1 MKKFFTLVCYLTTFG
16 GFAQNIQSELD
27 ENYQKYRKTVESN
40 PDSALFYILNAKK
53 FSEKINDK
61 NWNARIFYGLGYVYY
76 IKQDFKTSHSYLR
89 DAIEYAKEAENVN
102 ILSKSYNQI
111 GQIFSAQNDFKNALT
126 NYHNSLKISEQ
137 KEELG
142 DNTIAVLSNLADLY
156 ILQEDTISARRYYYQ
171 AQKIGERDGKKS
183 NLAVVYNNLAVSYMK
198 TNKDSTEFYLTKALQ
213 IQKETQNYYG
223 QIMAQ
228 INLVAAYMNF
238 QSKKDYVKSLSY
250 LQESLKMSKAIGS
263 VEAEY
268 FSYYYLGNYYEY
280 AESDY
285 QKALNYYTEAYKIL
299 TKGYKND
306 YAIELYKSL
315 SRVHSALGNYEEA
328 FAFQSIQHK
337 LQDSI
342 FSIEKNKQFHESQ
355 TKFDVE
361 RKNNQIQLLNKE
373 KEIQKG
379 HKRLIFIGSVLLII
393 PLLLLAF
400 FYRQRMKYQE
410 TITEQ
415 DKLIFEK
422 EKEAIRAQNLVE
434 GQNMERG
441 RIAKELHD
449 GVGGKLSAIK
459 IKMDQ
464 LNTTII
470 HDTEL
475 EQCINQLQEAAK
487 EIRVISHELNENKI
501 DKLNFV
507 HLLLHLVKEYRFY
520 FTGEIHLNIFPE
532 KKFEEIDGVEKHYL
546 YRTIQEILSNCLKY
560 AEAENIYIDCTF
572 DSNYRI
578 IVEDDGVGFD
588 PSSIKKGMG
597 IDNLYKRINTLKGS
611 LYIDSAIGRGST
623 FIMEIP
629 QDGAE
634 NI

>member
-1 MKKFFTLVCYLTTFG
+1 MKKLFIIGCYLITFG
-16 GFAQNIQSELD
+16 GFAQNFQSEID
-27 ENYQKYRKTVESN
+27 SNYQKYRETIESN
-40 PDSALFYILNAKK
+40 PDSALFYILTAKK

-61 NWNARIFYGLGYVYY
+61 NWTARIFYGLGYVYY
-76 IKQDFKTSHSYLR
+76 VKQDYKKSHSYLKN
-89 DAIEYAKEAENVN
+89 AIVYAKEADNAN

-111 GQIFSAQNDFKNALT
+111 GQIYSSQNDSRNALT

-142 DNTIAVLSNLADLY
+142 DNTIAVLSNIADLY
-156 ILQEDTISARRYYYQ
+156 ILQEDTISARRYYHQ

-213 IQKETQNYYG
+213 IQEETHNYYG

-228 INLVAAYMNF
+228 INLVATYMNF
-238 QSKKDYVKSLSY
+238 QSKKDYDKSLKY
-250 LQESLKMSKAIGS
+250 LQESLKLSKAIGS

-285 QKALNYYTEAYKIL
+285 QKALNYYTEAYNIL
-299 TKGYKND
+299 RKGYKND

-315 SRVHSALGNYEEA
+315 SRIHSALGNFEEA
-328 FAFQSIQHK
+328 YSFQSIQHK

-361 RKNNQIQLLNKE
+361 RKNSQIQLLNKE
-373 KEIQKG
+373 KEIQRG

-464 LNTTII
+464 LNTTTI
-470 HDTEL
+470 HDSEL

-487 EIRVISHELNENKI
+487 EIRIISHELNENKI

-578 IVEDDGVGFD
+578 IVEDDGIGFD

-611 LYIDSAIGRGST
+611 LHIDSAIGRGST

>member
-1 MKKFFTLVCYLTTFG
+1 MKKLFIIVCYLVTFG
-16 GFAQNIQSELD
+16 GFAQNIQSEID
-27 ENYQKYRKTVESN
+27 YNYQKYRETVESN
-40 PDSALFYILNAKK
+40 PDSALFYILTAKK
-53 FSEKINDK
+53 FSEKIKDK
-61 NWNARIFYGLGYVYY
+61 NWNARIFYGLGYIYY
-76 IKQDFKTSHSYLR
+76 VKQEYKKSHSYLKN
-89 DAIEYAKEAENVN
+89 AILYAKEADNSN

-111 GQIFSAQNDFKNALT
+111 GQIYSSQNDSKNALT
-126 NYHNSLKISEQ
+126 NYHTSLKISEQ

-142 DNTIAVLSNLADLY
+142 DNTIAVLSNIADLY
-156 ILQEDTISARRYYYQ
+156 ILQEDTISARRYYHQ
-171 AQKIGERDGKKS
+171 AQNIGERDGKKS

-198 TNKDSTEFYLTKALQ
+198 TNKDSTEFYLNRALQ
-213 IQKETQNYYG
+213 IQEETHNYYG

-228 INLVAAYMNF
+228 INLVATYMNF
-238 QSKKDYVKSLSY
+238 KSKKDYDKSLKY
-250 LQESLKMSKAIGS
+250 LQNSLKLSKAIGS

-280 AESDY
+280 AKLDY
-285 QKALNYYTEAYKIL
+285 PRALKYYTEAYNIL
-299 TKGYKND
+299 RKGYKND

-315 SRVHSALGNYEEA
+315 SRVHSALGNHEEA
-328 FAFQSIQHK
+328 YSFQTIQHQ

-361 RKNNQIQLLNKE
+361 RKNSQIQLLNKE
-373 KEIQKG
+373 KEIQRG
-379 HKRLIFIGSVLLII
+379 HKRLIFIGSVLLFI

-464 LNTTII
+464 LNTTTI
-470 HDTEL
+470 HDSEL

-487 EIRVISHELNENKI
+487 EIRIISHELNENKI

-578 IVEDDGVGFD
+578 IVEDDGIGFD
-588 PSSIKKGMG
+588 PSTVKKGMG

-611 LYIDSAIGRGST
+611 LHIDSAKGRGST